1 MLALVYNKTIL
12 RRHSF
17 SERSFY
23 LQSDTEDLRR
33 HYDSLSDEA
42 LLAISRADLT
52 EVAQRCYDA
61 ELSTRGMAP
70 QLAAQD
76 SSDAVLGFPPEWH
89 KDAAC
94 AFSFEAVPGNNPAPE
109 LDDARNILESA
120 GVPCSAVTREV
131 PPNAVAQRFWE
142 LMVPGALILQATSI
156 LDKEFFNPQLESE
169 WRSHLDA
176 LSDEELRAL
185 KLEDLIAGLNDRVE
199 RLTKAYKDEFDRRG
213 M

>member
-12 RRHSF
+12 RRHSL

-23 LQSDTEDLRR
+23 LESDTEDIRR

-61 ELSTRGMAP
+61 ELSARGIAP
-70 QLAAQD
+70 QLEAQD
-76 SSDAVLGFPPEWH
+76 SSDAVLGVPPEWL

-94 AFSFEAVPGNNPAPE
+94 ACSFEAVPGNNPAPE

-120 GVPCSAVTREV
+120 GVPCSAATREV
-131 PPNAVAQRFWE
+131 PPSAVAQTFWE
-142 LMVPGALILQATSI
+142 LMVPGTLILQATSI

-169 WRSHLDA
+169 WIAHFDA

-185 KLEDLIAGLNDRVE
+185 KLQDLTAGLTDRVE
-199 RLTKAYKDEFDRRG
+199 RLTKAYKDELGRRG
-213 M
+213 I